1 MTAENNENNQK
12 IKDGPVS
19 SKLDEVGYGSKVWIN
34 NMSLNFVFITYW
46 IGMLPILGFLK
57 LIFFLSSPR
66 KIKDKNSW

>member
-1 MTAENNENNQK
+1 MAAESGENDQE